1 MFFFGQM
8 GERRDDFFRFYLLFT
23 SEYICYYRGQN
34 CKEKDVQNANKN
46 NQERRK
52 EIERKTVAFQ
62 SIFRY
67 NDASVGNIFAS
78 TRDFPNKIWGK
89 F

>member
-1 MFFFGQM
+1 M

-23 SEYICYYRGQN
+23 SGFICYYRGQN

-78 TRDFPNKIWGK
+78 ARDFPNKIWGK